1 MAGSGMTQIRQ
12 AQQWAQQQGLE
23 ALDADLLLAFALGKS
38 RTWLFTWP
46 ERELSDDQQKQFGD
60 LIRRR
65 LDGEPVAHILGTRE
79 FWSLPLK
86 VNASTLIPRPDTE
99 TLVETILNRFDQPSL
114 TVADMG
120 TGTGAIAL
128 ALASERPG
136 WSISAFDVQPEAVAL
151 AQENAHQL
159 GLPVT
164 VGLSHWCDAL
174 ADRSLDL
181 LVSNPP
187 YIAADDEHLQ
197 QGDVRFEPLSAL
209 VAAEDGLADIR
220 ILIEQGRRVLAPGGW
235 LFLEHGWTQGKA
247 VRECFESQGYGSV
260 ATVQDMGSQDR
271 ITFGQWNPAPG
282 TLANRELQIVR

>member
-1 MAGSGMTQIRQ
+1 MADSGMKQVRQ

-23 ALDADLLLAFALGKS
+23 ALDADLLLAFVLDKS

-46 ERELSDDQQKQFGD
+46 ERELSDDQQRRFGD
-60 LIRRR
+60 LIQRR
-65 LDGEPVAHILGTRE
+65 LNGVPVAHILGTRE

-99 TLVETILNRFDQPSL
+99 TLVEAILNRFEQPSL
-114 TVADMG
+114 RVADLG

-136 WSISAFDVQPEAVAL
+136 WNISAFDVQPGAVAL

-174 ADRSLDL
+174 ANRSQDL

-187 YIAADDEHLQ
+187 YIAADDVHLQ
-197 QGDVRFEPLSAL
+197 HGDVRFEPLSAL
-209 VAAEDGLADIR
+209 
-220 ILIEQGRRVLAPGGW
+220 
-235 LFLEHGWTQGKA
+235 
-247 VRECFESQGYGSV
+247 
-260 ATVQDMGSQDR
+260 
-271 ITFGQWNPAPG
+271 
-282 TLANRELQIVR
+282 

>member
-1 MAGSGMTQIRQ
+1 MAGSRMKQVHQ

-23 ALDADLLLAFALGKS
+23 ALDADLLLAFVLGKS

-46 ERELSDDQQKQFGD
+46 ERELSDDQQRQFGD

-65 LDGEPVAHILGTRE
+65 LNGEPVAHMLGTRE

-86 VNASTLIPRPDTE
+86 VNPSTLIPRPDTE
-99 TLVETILNRFDQPSL
+99 TLVEAILNRFDKPSL
-114 TVADMG
+114 RVADMG

-136 WSISAFDVQPEAVAL
+136 WSISAFDVQPDAVAL

-164 VGLSHWCDAL
+164 VGQSHWCDAL
-174 ADRSLDL
+174 ADHSLDL

-187 YIAADDEHLQ
+187 YIAADDVHLQ
-197 QGDVRFEPLSAL
+197 QGDVRFEPLTAL

-220 ILIEQGRRVLAPGGW
+220 ILIEQGRRVLAPDGW
-235 LFLEHGWTQGKA
+235 LFLEHGWTQGEA
-247 VRECFESQGYGSV
+247 VRKCFENQGYGSI

-271 ITFGQWNPAPG
+271 VTFGQWSPVPG
-282 TLANRELQIVR
+282 SL

>member
-1 MAGSGMTQIRQ
+1 MNQVRQ

-46 ERELSDDQQKQFGD
+46 ERELSDDQQRQFGD
-60 LIRRR
+60 LIQRR
-65 LDGEPVAHILGTRE
+65 LGGEPVAHILGTRE

-99 TLVETILNRFDQPSL
+99 TLVEAILNRFDQPSL
-114 TVADMG
+114 RVADMG

-136 WSISAFDVQPEAVAL
+136 WSISAFDVQPDAVAL
-151 AQENAHQL
+151 AQENAHHL

-164 VGLSHWCDAL
+164 VGQSHWCDAL

-197 QGDVRFEPLSAL
+197 QGDVRFEPLTAL
-209 VAAEDGLADIR
+209 VAAENGLADIR

-235 LFLEHGWTQGKA
+235 LFLEHGWTQGEA
-247 VRECFESQGYGSV
+247 VRACFGSQGYVSV
-260 ATVQDMGSQDR
+260 ATVQDMGNQDR
-271 ITFGQWNPAPG
+271 VSFGLWNPVPG
-282 TLANRELQIVR
+282 PL

>member
-1 MAGSGMTQIRQ
+1 MADPAMKQVRQ

-23 ALDADLLLAFALGKS
+23 ALDADLLLAFVLDKS

-46 ERELSDDQQKQFGD
+46 ERTLTDDQQRHFSE
-60 LIRRR
+60 LIQRR
-65 LDGEPVAHILGTRE
+65 LGGEPVAHILGTRE

-99 TLVETILNRFDQPSL
+99 TLVEAILNRFDQPSL
-114 TVADMG
+114 RVADLG

-136 WSISAFDVQPEAVAL
+136 WSISAFDVQPDAVAL

-235 LFLEHGWTQGKA
+235 MFLEHGWTQGEA
-247 VRECFESQGYGSV
+247 VRKCFERLGYSAV
-260 ATVQDMGSQDR
+260 ETVQDMGMRDR
-271 ITFGQWNPAPG
+271 VSFGQWNPVPG
-282 TLANRELQIVR
+282 

>member
-1 MAGSGMTQIRQ
+1 MSDSSLNQVRQ

-23 ALDADLLLAFALGKS
+23 ALDADLLLAFVLDKS

-46 ERELSDDQQKQFGD
+46 ERELSDDQQHRFED
-60 LIRRR
+60 LVRRR
-65 LDGEPVAHILGTRE
+65 LAGEPVAHILGTRE
-79 FWSLPLK
+79 FWSLPFK

-99 TLVETILNRFDQPSL
+99 TLVEAILSRFDQPSL
-114 TVADMG
+114 RVADMG

-136 WSISAFDVQPEAVAL
+136 WSISAFDVQPDAVAL

-164 VGLSHWCDAL
+164 VGQSHWCDAL
-174 ADRSLDL
+174 ADHSLDL

-187 YIAADDEHLQ
+187 YIAADDVHLQ
-197 QGDVRFEPLSAL
+197 QGDVRFEPRSAL

-247 VRECFESQGYGSV
+247 VRACYESQGYGSV
-260 ATVQDMGSQDR
+260 ATVQDMGNRDR
-271 ITFGQWNPAPG
+271 VSFGQWS
-282 TLANRELQIVR
+282 L

>member
-1 MAGSGMTQIRQ
+1 MPDASVNQVLE
-12 AQQWAQQQGLE
+12 AQQWARHQGLE
-23 ALDADLLLAFALGKS
+23 AIDADLLLAFVLGQT

-46 ERELSDDQQKQFGD
+46 ERPLNDDQQSRFTD
-60 LIRRR
+60 LVRRR
-65 LDGEPVAHILGTRE
+65 LGGEPMAHILGTRE

-99 TLVETILNRFDQPSL
+99 TLVETILNRFDQSVL
-114 TVADMG
+114 RVADMG

-136 WSISAFDVQPEAVAL
+136 WEISACDVQADAVAL
-151 AQENAHQL
+151 ARENAQQL

-164 VGLSHWCDAL
+164 VRQSHWCDAL
-174 ADRSLDL
+174 ADTSLDL

-197 QGDVRFEPLSAL
+197 QGDVRFEPRTAL

-220 ILIEQGRRVLAPGGW
+220 ILIEQGRRVLVPGGW
-235 LFLEHGWTQGKA
+235 LFLEHGWAQGES
-247 VRECFESQGYGSV
+247 VRDCFERLGYGSV
-260 ATVQDMGSQDR
+260 ATVQDMGNRDR
-271 ITFGQWNPAPG
+271 VTFGQWNPVSG
-282 TLANRELQIVR
+282 SF

>member
-1 MAGSGMTQIRQ
+1 MSDSGLYQVRQ

-23 ALDADLLLAFALGKS
+23 ALDADLLLAFVLDNS

-46 ERELSDDQQKQFGD
+46 ERELSADQQHRFED
-60 LIRRR
+60 LVRRR
-65 LDGEPVAHILGTRE
+65 LAGEPVAHILGTRE

-114 TVADMG
+114 RVADIG

-136 WSISAFDVQPEAVAL
+136 WSISAFDVQPDAVAL
-151 AQENAHQL
+151 AQENARQL

-164 VGLSHWCDAL
+164 VGQSHWCDAL
-174 ADRSLDL
+174 ADHSLDL

-187 YIAADDEHLQ
+187 YIAADDVHLQ
-197 QGDVRFEPLSAL
+197 QGDVLWEPLSAL

-220 ILIEQGRRVLAPGGW
+220 LLTVQGRRVLAPGGW

-260 ATVQDMGSQDR
+260 DTVQDMGSRDR
-271 ITFGQWNPAPG
+271 VSFGQWNPEA
-282 TLANRELQIVR
+282 T

>member
-1 MAGSGMTQIRQ
+1 MSDSGLYQVRQ

-23 ALDADLLLAFALGKS
+23 ALDADLLLAFVLDKS

-46 ERELSDDQQKQFGD
+46 ERELSDDQQHRFED
-60 LIRRR
+60 LVRRR
-65 LDGEPVAHILGTRE
+65 LAGEPVAHILGTRE

-99 TLVETILNRFDQPSL
+99 TLVETLLNRFDQPSL
-114 TVADMG
+114 RVADMG

-136 WSISAFDVQPEAVAL
+136 WSISAFDVQPDAVAL

-164 VGLSHWCDAL
+164 VGQSHWCDAL
-174 ADRSLDL
+174 ADHSLDL

-187 YIAADDEHLQ
+187 YIAADDVHLQ
-197 QGDVRFEPLSAL
+197 HGDVRFEPRSAL

-235 LFLEHGWTQGKA
+235 LFLEHGWTQGEA
-247 VRECFESQGYGSV
+247 VRACFESQGYGSV
-260 ATVQDMGSQDR
+260 ATVQDMGSRDR
-271 ITFGQWNPAPG
+271 VSFGQWNPVAG
-282 TLANRELQIVR
+282 SL

>member
-1 MAGSGMTQIRQ
+1 MSDSGLNPVRQ

-23 ALDADLLLAFALGKS
+23 AFDADLLLAFVLGKS

-46 ERELSDDQQKQFGD
+46 ERTLSSDQRQRFEG
-60 LIRRR
+60 LVRRR
-65 LDGEPVAHILGTRE
+65 RAGEPVAHILGTRE

-99 TLVETILNRFDQPSL
+99 TLVEAVLNRFGHPPLS
-114 TVADMG
+114 VADMG

-128 ALASERPG
+128 ALASERPD
-136 WSISAFDVQPEAVAL
+136 WRISAFDVQPDAVAL

-164 VGLSHWCDAL
+164 VGQSHWCDAL
-174 ADRSLDL
+174 ADHSLDL

-187 YIAADDEHLQ
+187 YIAADDVHLQ

-209 VAAEDGLADIR
+209 VADEDGLADIR
-220 ILIEQGRRVLAPGGW
+220 LLIEQGRRVLVAGGW
-235 LFLEHGWTQGKA
+235 LFLEHGWSQGEA
-247 VRECFESQGYGSV
+247 VRQCFEQHGYSAV
-260 ATVQDMGSQDR
+260 ETVQDLGKRDR
-271 ITFGQWNPAPG
+271 VSFGQWNLVAG
-282 TLANRELQIVR
+282 SR

>member
-1 MAGSGMTQIRQ
+1 MAGSWMNQVRQ

-46 ERELSDDQQKQFGD
+46 ERELSDDQQRLFGD

-65 LDGEPVAHILGTRE
+65 LNGEPVAHILGTRE

-114 TVADMG
+114 RVADLG

-174 ADRSLDL
+174 ADGSLDL

-197 QGDVRFEPLSAL
+197 QGDVHFEPRSAL

-220 ILIEQGRRVLAPGGW
+220 ILIEQGRRVLTPGGW

-282 TLANRELQIVR
+282 TIANRELHIVS

>member
-1 MAGSGMTQIRQ
+1 MSDTGLNQVRQ

-23 ALDADLLLAFALGKS
+23 ALDADLLLAFVLGKS

-46 ERELSDDQQKQFGD
+46 ERELNDDQQKRFGD
-60 LIRRR
+60 LIQRR
-65 LDGEPVAHILGTRE
+65 LNGEPVAHILGTRE

-114 TVADMG
+114 RVADLG

-128 ALASERPG
+128 ALASERPR
-136 WSISAFDVQPEAVAL
+136 WSISAYDVQPDAVAL

-164 VGLSHWCDAL
+164 VGQSHWCDAL

-187 YIAADDEHLQ
+187 YIAADDVHLQ
-197 QGDVRFEPLSAL
+197 QGDVRFEPRSAL

-235 LFLEHGWTQGKA
+235 LFLEHGWTQGEA
-247 VRECFESQGYGSV
+247 VRKCFERQGYGSI

-271 ITFGQWNPAPG
+271 VTLGQWSPVPG
-282 TLANRELQIVR
+282 FL

>member
-1 MAGSGMTQIRQ
+1 MSDSSLNQVRQ

-23 ALDADLLLAFALGKS
+23 ALDADLLLAFVLDKS

-46 ERELSDDQQKQFGD
+46 ERELSDDQQHRFED
-60 LIRRR
+60 LVRRR
-65 LDGEPVAHILGTRE
+65 LAGEPVAHILGTRE
-79 FWSLPLK
+79 FWSLPFK

-99 TLVETILNRFDQPSL
+99 TLVEAILSRFDQPSL
-114 TVADMG
+114 RVADMG

-136 WSISAFDVQPEAVAL
+136 WSISAFDVQPDAVAL

-164 VGLSHWCDAL
+164 VGQSHWCDAL
-174 ADRSLDL
+174 ADHSLDL

-187 YIAADDEHLQ
+187 YIAADDVHLL
-197 QGDVRFEPLSAL
+197 QGDVRFEPRSAL

-247 VRECFESQGYGSV
+247 VRACYESQGYGSV
-260 ATVQDMGSQDR
+260 ATVQDMGNRDR
-271 ITFGQWNPAPG
+271 VSFGQWS
-282 TLANRELQIVR
+282 L

>member
-1 MAGSGMTQIRQ
+1 MADSGLNQVRQ

-23 ALDADLLLAFALGKS
+23 ALDADLLLAFVLDKS

-46 ERELSDDQQKQFGD
+46 ERALNDDQQKRFGD
-60 LIRRR
+60 LIQRR
-65 LDGEPVAHILGTRE
+65 LNGEPVAHILGTRE

-99 TLVETILNRFDQPSL
+99 TLVETILNRFDQPAL
-114 TVADMG
+114 RVADLG

-136 WSISAFDVQPEAVAL
+136 WSISAFDVQPDAVAL

-164 VGLSHWCDAL
+164 VGQSHWCDAL
-174 ADRSLDL
+174 ADHSLDL

-187 YIAADDEHLQ
+187 YIAADDVHLQ
-197 QGDVRFEPLSAL
+197 QGDVRFEPLTAL

-235 LFLEHGWTQGKA
+235 LFLEHGWTQGEVVRNCFDQLGYSA
-247 VRECFESQGYGSV
+247 VES
-260 ATVQDMGSQDR
+260 VQDMGNRDR
-271 ITFGQWNPAPG
+271 VTLGQWNPVAG
-282 TLANRELQIVR
+282 C

>member
-1 MAGSGMTQIRQ
+1 MPNPIMNQVRL

-23 ALDADLLLAFALGKS
+23 PLETDLLLAHVLGQS

-46 ERELSDDQQKQFGD
+46 ERTLTDEQQRHFGD
-60 LIRRR
+60 LIQRR
-65 LDGEPVAHILGTRE
+65 LGGEPVAHILGTRE

-99 TLVETILNRFDQPSL
+99 TLVETILNRFDQTAL
-114 TVADMG
+114 RMADMG

-136 WSISAFDVQPEAVAL
+136 WSISAFDVQPDAVAL

-164 VGLSHWCDAL
+164 VGQSHWCDAL
-174 ADRSLDL
+174 ADHSLDL

-187 YIAADDEHLQ
+187 YIAADDVHLQ

-220 ILIEQGRRVLAPGGW
+220 ILIEQGRRVLVPGGW
-235 LFLEHGWTQGKA
+235 LFLEHGWTQGPA
-247 VRECFESQGYGSV
+247 VRDCFERLGYGSV
-260 ATVQDMGSQDR
+260 ATVQDMGMRDR
-271 ITFGQWNPAPG
+271 VSFGQWNPVSG
-282 TLANRELQIVR
+282 SF

>member
-1 MAGSGMTQIRQ
+1 MADPAMKQVRQ

-23 ALDADLLLAFALGKS
+23 ALDADLLLAFVLGKS

-46 ERELSDDQQKQFGD
+46 EGTLTDDQQRHFSD
-60 LIRRR
+60 LIQRR
-65 LDGEPVAHILGTRE
+65 LGGEPVAHILGTRE

-99 TLVETILNRFDQPSL
+99 TLVEAILNRFEQPSL
-114 TVADMG
+114 RVADLG

-136 WSISAFDVQPEAVAL
+136 WSISAFDVQPDAVAL

-159 GLPVT
+159 GLRVT

-174 ADRSLDL
+174 ADRSVDL

-187 YIAADDEHLQ
+187 YIAADDEHLL

-209 VAAEDGLADIR
+209 VAEEDGLADIR
-220 ILIEQGRRVLAPGGW
+220 ILIEQGRRVLVPGGW
-235 LFLEHGWTQGKA
+235 LFLEHGWMQGEV
-247 VRECFESQGYGSV
+247 VRNCFEQLGYSEV
-260 ATVQDMGSQDR
+260 ETMQDMGMRDR
-271 ITFGQWNPAPG
+271 VSFGQWNSVAVAG
-282 TLANRELQIVR
+282 QRLLAGPNS